1 MNKDNL
7 HYVSQ
12 NKINDM
18 EYPYPIHDLK
28 YRWFKIKDGKYI
40 EYDKIT
46 TILIEDAYKSGKK
59 EFHFKNCY
67 IDFSDFTERRSLNC
81 LNGLRIK
88 RIENDIKIDDIKI
101 DNNTITNDIQN
112 DIKNDQIPFNSYKLN
127 PIFKSNLTKRMAR
140 NGFIKSDIIDSIDY
154 ILNPTLDSKT
164 KVHKGDIFEYTSFYI
179 FEKKFNQDE
188 LDNIKIQIDL
198 NKGKIVKNPSSSD
211 IIITR
216 NDLSKN
222 QKAKLSELNIKS
234 LNIRQFYNC
243 IRLNM
248 NINLYIDKLEK
259 NN

>member
-12 NKINDM
+12 NKINDI
-18 EYPYPIHDLK
+18 EYPSPIHDLK

-46 TILIEDAYKSGKK
+46 TILIEDAYKSGRK

-67 IDFSDFTERRSLNC
+67 IDFSDFTERRSFNC
-81 LNGLRIK
+81 LNGVRIK
-88 RIENDIKIDDIKI
+88 RIENNLNENDTNKNDIKI
-101 DNNTITNDIQN
+101 DNINVTN
-112 DIKNDQIPFNSYKLN
+112 NDQIPFNSYKLN

-140 NGFIKSDIIDSIDY
+140 NGFIKSDIINSIDY
-154 ILNPTLDSKT
+154 ILNPTLNSKT
-164 KVHKGDIFEYTSFYI
+164 KVHNGDIFEYTSFYI

-259 NN
+259 SN